1 VKKLI
6 TNFLTSDIFRNIKIG
21 LISSGI
27 AAIFFYYSLDTII
40 YFEDNILINNS
51 GLFLSSV
58 NPLMNGSSLL
68 LFQDPE
74 LATLLFSLFIISI
87 FSVILV
93 SLFNYLRFKLYNLKE
108 WGSDSNDYVNKKS
121 WIFQII
127 LLLKKRWILISLSM
141 IIYVIALLSLQSL
154 LVAASGSLMF

>member
-1 VKKLI
+1 
-6 TNFLTSDIFRNIKIG
+6 
-21 LISSGI
+21 
-27 AAIFFYYSLDTII
+27 
-40 YFEDNILINNS
+40 
-51 GLFLSSV
+51 
-58 NPLMNGSSLL
+58 MNGSSLL